1 MAVRRRRQVEFV
13 AGAEAA
19 LTSPAA
25 ERRIEV
31 DAVAASAVGI
41 GLVFLAFGLG
51 ALVEAEGDGAAGWIA
66 PFLLVAVGVAVVA
79 LAVVWRR
86 DGERA

>member
-1 MAVRRRRQVEFV
+1 MRRHPAR
-13 AGAEAA
+13 A
-19 LTSPAA
+19 LPLA
-25 ERRIEV
+25 
-31 DAVAASAVGI
+31 I

-66 PFLLVAVGVAVVA
+66 PFLLVAVGAAVVG

-86 DGERA
+86 DGDGA